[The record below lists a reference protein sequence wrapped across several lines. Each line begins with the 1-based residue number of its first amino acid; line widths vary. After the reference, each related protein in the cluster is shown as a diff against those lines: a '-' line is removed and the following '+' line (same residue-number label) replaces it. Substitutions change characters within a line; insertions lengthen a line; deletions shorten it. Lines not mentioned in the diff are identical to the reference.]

1 MSLLVTG
8 VADCQASADT
18 DVVLVTYALGSC
30 IGLLVHDPAA
40 RVGGL
45 LHFMLPNSGI
55 DAAKADKHPYMFADT
70 GIPRLLEKV
79 CRLGGET
86 RRLVVT
92 AVGGAQVLDFQGAF
106 NIGKQN
112 HLALRKILR
121 KTGVLLHSEEIG
133 GTASRTVRLEVATG
147 RVLLRT
153 GDQPEQELTTSL
165 SLSRRLPCLE
175 VEATLSRET

>member
-8 VADCQASADT
+8 VADCQASANSDI
-18 DVVLVTYALGSC
+18 VLVTYALGSC

-55 DAAKADKHPYMFADT
+55 DTVKADRHPYMFADT
-70 GIPRLLEKV
+70 GIPRLFEKV
-79 CRLGGET
+79 VRLGGEK
-86 RRLVVT
+86 RRFVIT
-92 AVGGAQVLDFQGAF
+92 AVGGAQVLDLKGAF

-121 KTGVLLHSEEIG
+121 QTGALIHSEDVG
-133 GTASRTVRLEVATG
+133 GTGSRTVRLEIATG
-147 RVLLRT
+147 RVLLRK
-153 GDQPEQELTTSL
+153 GNQPEQELKASAG
-165 SLSRRLPCLE
+165 PCCP
-175 VEATLSRET
+175 A